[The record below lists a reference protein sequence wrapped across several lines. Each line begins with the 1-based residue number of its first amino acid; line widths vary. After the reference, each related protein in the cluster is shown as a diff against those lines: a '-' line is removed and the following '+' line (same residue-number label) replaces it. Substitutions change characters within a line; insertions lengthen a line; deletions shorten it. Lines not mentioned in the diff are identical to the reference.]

1 MVCGSAA
8 AIIEGT
14 GCNLERLRAAL
25 SFKYLSP
32 VVAGS
37 LRVLRSV
44 TMQKLDSNYADVYAD
59 GNLTVAKTNSGLS
72 RERSAALGSSFF
84 VLRSIKSPVN
94 DRRLFAKA
102 IDDDFKFHVFR
113 VGKFSIRNWRDV

>member
-14 GCNLERLRAAL
+14 GCNMERLRAAL

-72 RERSAALGSSFF
+72 GKRSAARFF
-84 VLRSIKSPVN
+84 LFILRSIKSPVK
-94 DRRLFAKA
+94 DRRLFSKA
-102 IDDDFKFHVFR
+102 IDDDFRF
-113 VGKFSIRNWRDV
+113 